1 MDEVYIKNKNFNN
14 KMICKSVMCKRG
26 ATIYRGHH
34 NAIRELTSVISNV
47 LSERRVNA
55 KRVTHRYEKEQADFD
70 VERPRSRKTRDLL
83 SRKSRKIEREEGT
96 VGGSGEGKCEAL
108 ARPARFHGFV
118 TFRVATRGLLT
129 PFDCPSKQLRAPR
142 KRSAS
147 RTHDASLF
155 FSFSF

>member
-1 MDEVYIKNKNFNN
+1 M
-14 KMICKSVMCKRG
+14 
-26 ATIYRGHH
+26 
-34 NAIRELTSVISNV
+34 
-47 LSERRVNA
+47 NA
-55 KRVTHRYEKEQADFD
+55 KRVTHRDGKKQPDFD
-70 VERPRSRKTRDLL
+70 VERPRSGKIRDLL

-96 VGGSGEGKCEAL
+96 VEGSGEGKCEAL

-147 RTHDASLF
+147 RTHDASF
-155 FSFSF
+155 FLALLPATDGVVDASRCALGCTNRLEDNKLHERGIFF

>member
-1 MDEVYIKNKNFNN
+1 
-14 KMICKSVMCKRG
+14 
-26 ATIYRGHH
+26 
-34 NAIRELTSVISNV
+34 
-47 LSERRVNA
+47 VNA

-147 RTHDASLF
+147 RTHDASF
-155 FSFSF
+155 FFFFLALLQATDGGCRCIAMRPRLREPRTDARITSSTREEYFLIAPKSILLLNK